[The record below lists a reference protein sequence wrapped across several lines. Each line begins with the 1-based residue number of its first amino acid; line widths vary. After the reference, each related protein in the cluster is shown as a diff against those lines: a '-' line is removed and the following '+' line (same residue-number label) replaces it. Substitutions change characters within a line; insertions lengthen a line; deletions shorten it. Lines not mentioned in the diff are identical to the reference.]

1 MIDHS
6 DTIASRQEGKF
17 PGVGGLDLYY
27 QSWHPGGEV
36 KGILAIVHG
45 LGGHSGLYKT
55 IVEHLLPKEYYLYGF
70 QLTKDEWVEARK
82 DRNGVP
88 PDKNPQVK
96 SRF

>member
-1 MIDHS
+1 MENQD
-6 DTIASRQEGKF
+6 
-17 PGVGGLDLYY
+17 
-27 QSWHPGGEV
+27 
-36 KGILAIVHG
+36 
-45 LGGHSGLYKT
+45 YKT
-55 IVEHLLPKEYYLYGF
+55 RTITSTDGRTITYFDGKLHNWDGPALKYSKTEKKKDEYYLYGF